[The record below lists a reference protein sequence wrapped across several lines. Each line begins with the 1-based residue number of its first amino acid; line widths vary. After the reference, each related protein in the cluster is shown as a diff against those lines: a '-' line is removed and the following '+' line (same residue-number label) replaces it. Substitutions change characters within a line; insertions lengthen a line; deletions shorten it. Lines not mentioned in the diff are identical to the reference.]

1 MAMKIEDFIPGLR
14 ENGITSALNFST
26 TGTLASGAQTVTGA
40 MAATGAVTSSSA
52 TAGSGYTTGA
62 GGTVTQAT
70 DRSTGV
76 TLSKPC
82 GQITTNNAS
91 LAAGAEA
98 EFTVTNTLV
107 AATDTVILN
116 ITPGGTGT
124 PFAYV
129 SSVAAGSFKITV
141 TNLHAATADTSADV
155 INFAVIKA
163 VAA

>member
-1 MAMKIEDFIPGLR
+1 MARKLESYYPPIQED
-14 ENGITSALNFST
+14 GINTDKAIATTST
-26 TGTLASGAQTVTGA
+26 
-40 MAATGAVTSSSA
+40 VTSSSA
-52 TAGSGYTTGA
+52 TAGSGYSTGS
-62 GGTVTQAT
+62 GGAVTQAT

-82 GQITTNNAS
+82 GQITTNAAS

-107 AATDTVILN
+107 AATDVIALS
-116 ITPGGTGT
+116 IIPGGTGT
-124 PFAYV
+124 PQAYV

-141 TNLHAATADTSADV
+141 TNLHASTADTSADV
-155 INFAVIKA
+155 INFALIKA